1 MFHMPAAAI
10 VIVLLPQL
18 VMMQP
23 RGSMMPLRV
32 LGAPL
37 LQSPTLRATTSAVAS
52 RLGMPHCARTLPAPR
67 HPPG

>member
-1 MFHMPAAAI
+1 MFHTPAAAI
-10 VIVLLPQL
+10 VIVLLLQH

-23 RGSMMPLRV
+23 RGSMMPQRA

-52 RLGMPHCARTLPAPR
+52 RLCMPHCAYTLPAPR
-67 HPPG
+67 HLPG